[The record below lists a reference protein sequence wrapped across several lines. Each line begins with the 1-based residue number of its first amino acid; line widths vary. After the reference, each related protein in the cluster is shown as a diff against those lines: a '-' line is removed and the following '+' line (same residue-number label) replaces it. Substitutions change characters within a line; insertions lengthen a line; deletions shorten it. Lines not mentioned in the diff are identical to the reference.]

1 MSVLIG
7 SSGEDEDA
15 PGQGGGERILAGCF
29 WDATAD
35 ASEFSLLIGA
45 GFQCSIKLI
54 KYSRFNS
61 SHDMWKMLEFAFRCN
76 QYCSEE
82 MTGDDK

>member
-1 MSVLIG
+1 MLTG
-7 SSGEDEDA
+7 SSGGDEDV
-15 PGQGGGERILAGCF
+15 PGQGGGGGMLAGCF
-29 WDATAD
+29 WAATTEV
-35 ASEFSLLIGA
+35 SEFSLPIDT
-45 GFQCSIKLI
+45 GFQSSVKLI

-61 SHDMWKMLEFAFRCN
+61 SHDMWKMLEFAFKCN